1 MMKRNFALMLAA
13 AALACGCEAK
23 IGSDEGNVASAG
35 NASSGP
41 ASAEGKAEEGK
52 IAFSAPGFDLKVQL
66 PLDEAAADSE
76 SRILYPGSKLTG
88 IYVAAHPDK
97 GSNGSVELRFAT
109 PDPPDKV
116 AAWYRDP
123 ARAGDFALGAAAKD
137 GAAWSIA
144 GEAKEDG
151 HDFRVR
157 LEPKGTGTD
166 GRLTVRDTR

>member
-1 MMKRNFALMLAA
+1 MRNLALMFAA
-13 AALACGCEAK
+13 TALACGCEAK
-23 IGSDEGNVASAG
+23 VGNDEGNEASAG
-35 NASSGP
+35 NASAEK

-66 PLDEAAADSE
+66 PVDKAAADSE

-116 AAWYRDP
+116 AAWYREP
-123 ARAGDFALGAAAKD
+123 ARAGDFALSGSAKER
-137 GAAWSIA
+137 AAWSIV
-144 GEAKEDG
+144 GKGKEDG
-151 HDFRVR
+151 QEFRVR